1 MPTVLKKDG
10 FRVRIYFDDH
20 LPSHVHV
27 FNADGEAK
35 INLGNETQRP
45 TFVTISAQM
54 SNKNA
59 TKALKLVIENQKLL
73 LQKWRE
79 IHEQS

>member
-1 MPTVLKKDG
+1 MPTVLRKDG
-10 FRVRIYFDDH
+10 FCVRIYPNDH

-27 FNADGEAK
+27 FKADGEAK

-54 SNKNA
+54 SNQNA
-59 TKALKLVIENQKLL
+59 AKALKLVIEKQKFL